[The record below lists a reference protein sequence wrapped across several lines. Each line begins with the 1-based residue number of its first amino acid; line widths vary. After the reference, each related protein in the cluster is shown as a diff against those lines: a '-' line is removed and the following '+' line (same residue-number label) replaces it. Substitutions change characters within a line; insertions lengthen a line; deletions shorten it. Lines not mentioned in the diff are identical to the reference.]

1 MNARERAEQG
11 AAAAA
16 GAEWVE
22 SGLLRLPLATPT
34 LPPATTTNHVLCG
47 RESAIIVDPSCPDP
61 VGLRCVVELVHAL
74 RERAGWRFSAIVLTH
89 HHRDHIGMAPALADI
104 TGLPIRCHAATRPL
118 LPFGAQGDIE
128 EGATV
133 AVDGDDRW
141 LALHTPGHAPGHLVL
156 QRTGPDR
163 PGATIVGDLVAAVG
177 TILID
182 PRDGEMGA
190 YLASLE
196 RVAGLQPRLAIPAHG
211 GVIEQPAAHLLAT
224 AAHRRAREER
234 VLQSLDAN
242 PRPDDAL
249 LPTAYR
255 DTPRRLW
262 PLALRSL
269 RAHLLH
275 LEQRGLAVRVDGRWQ
290 RVH

>member
-1 MNARERAEQG
+1 MSARERAEQG
-11 AAAAA
+11 AAAQA

-22 SGLLRLPLATPT
+22 CGLLRLPLLTPT

-61 VGLRCVVELVHAL
+61 AGLRRVMELVRDL
-74 RERAGWRFSAIVLTH
+74 GDRAGWRFSAIVLTH
-89 HHRDHIGMAPALADI
+89 HHRDHIGMAAALAAA

-118 LPFGAQGDIE
+118 LPFEAQGDIE
-128 EGATV
+128 ECATIAIDGA
-133 AVDGDDRW
+133 DRW

-156 QRTGPDR
+156 QRAGPDR

-182 PRDGEMGA
+182 PQDGEMGA

-196 RVAGLQPRLAIPAHG
+196 RIAALQPRLAIPAHG
-211 GVIEQPAAHLLAT
+211 GVIEQPAEHLLAT
-224 AAHRRAREER
+224 AAHRRAREDR
-234 VLQSLDAN
+234 VLQSLDVH

-249 LPTAYR
+249 LPSAYR

-275 LEQRGLAVRVDGRWQ
+275 LEQRGLAAQVDGRWK
-290 RVH
+290 RVD